1 MIGQRA
7 HLALGIAL
15 SVSVLAHG
23 WILTRPSQTRSSL
36 GGHASS
42 TLALTVV
49 AREVDSGPATA
60 PEQPRTIDHQP
71 AQAPRRDAK
80 PKRKAI
86 ASKQASSQKTAPA
99 HAATRQD
106 SQKLLSPQVTQ
117 FTTAKA
123 ATTRAAPMTASVDST
138 DVLAVIKTDLA
149 RHFNYPRIAR
159 QRGWEGEVI
168 LAFILKP
175 NGNIETIEI
184 HKSSGHAILDRS
196 AQTALTKV
204 PSIALGD
211 LELVSARRLQLPVHY
226 RLGES

>member
-1 MIGQRA
+1 
-7 HLALGIAL
+7 
-15 SVSVLAHG
+15 
-23 WILTRPSQTRSSL
+23 
-36 GGHASS
+36 
-42 TLALTVV
+42 
-49 AREVDSGPATA
+49 
-60 PEQPRTIDHQP
+60 
-71 AQAPRRDAK
+71 
-80 PKRKAI
+80 
-86 ASKQASSQKTAPA
+86 
-99 HAATRQD
+99 
-106 SQKLLSPQVTQ
+106 
-117 FTTAKA
+117 
-123 ATTRAAPMTASVDST
+123 MTASVDST